1 MDRLTRHEL
10 KTDKFVE
17 EVGRTIHFFEEN
29 RQAILRYGSIA
40 LALIVIAAG
49 LYGYTRIKRAER
61 QMELARLLETYNA
74 PVMDSPPPEIR
85 AFRTEEEKNEA
96 IVKGCNELIQKYAG
110 SDEAALA
117 TYLLGTH
124 AADQGDLDAAERYL
138 KRAAE
143 DASRHYASLA
153 EFALAQLYVSRGK
166 QADAEKLLRSLVEKP
181 TVLVTKEQ
189 ASLKLAELLKK
200 SKPEEARRL
209 VAPLQNRPGA
219 VGRAAIAILAELGSQ
234 QGS

>member
-17 EVGRTIHFFEEN
+17 EVGHTVHFLEEH

-40 LALIVIAAG
+40 LALILIAAAV
-49 LYGYTRIKRAER
+49 YGYTRTKRAER
-61 QMELARLLETYNA
+61 QLALGKILDIYNA
-74 PVMDSPPPEIR
+74 PVMDPPPAEIT
-85 AFRTEEEKNEA
+85 AFRSEEEKSQA

-117 TYLLGTH
+117 TYLLGAN

-138 KRAAE
+138 KSAAE
-143 DASRHYASLA
+143 EGSREYASLA
-153 EFALAQLYVSRGK
+153 QFALAQLYISRGK
-166 QADAEKLLRSLVEKP
+166 EADAEKILRALIEKP

-200 SKPEEARRL
+200 SKPEEARKL
-209 VAPLQNRPGA
+209 AAPLQNKPGA
-219 VGRAAIAILAELGSQ
+219 VGRAAVSLLAELGRQ

>member
-17 EVGRTIHFFEEN
+17 EVGHTVHFLEEH

-40 LALIVIAAG
+40 LALILIAAAVG
-49 LYGYTRIKRAER
+49 KILDIYT
-61 QMELARLLETYNA
+61 A
-74 PVMDSPPPEIR
+74 PVMDPPPAEIT
-85 AFRTEEEKNEA
+85 AFRSEEEKSQA

-117 TYLLGTH
+117 TYLLGAN

-138 KRAAE
+138 KSAAE
-143 DASRHYASLA
+143 EGSREYASLA
-153 EFALAQLYVSRGK
+153 QFALAQLYISRGK
-166 QADAEKLLRSLVEKP
+166 EADAEKILRALIEKP

-200 SKPEEARRL
+200 SKPEEARKL
-209 VAPLQNRPGA
+209 AAPLQNKPGA
-219 VGRAAIAILAELGSQ
+219 VWRASVSLLAELGRQ

>member
-17 EVGRTIHFFEEN
+17 EVGRTIHFFEEH

-74 PVMDSPPPEIR
+74 PVMDPPPAEIR

-143 DASRHYASLA
+143 DASRQYASLA

-166 QADAEKLLRSLVEKP
+166 EADAEKLLRSLVEKP
-181 TVLVTKEQ
+181 TILVTKEQ

-209 VAPLQNRPGA
+209 AAPLQNRPGA